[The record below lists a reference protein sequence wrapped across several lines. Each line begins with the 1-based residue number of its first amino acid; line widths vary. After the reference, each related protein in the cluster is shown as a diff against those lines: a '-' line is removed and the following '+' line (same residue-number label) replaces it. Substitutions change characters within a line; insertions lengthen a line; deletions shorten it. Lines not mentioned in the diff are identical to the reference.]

1 MIDEI
6 LFMETRVFSDFCRR
20 KNMSGKDANKIFN
33 LFDIWNYI
41 ETCYDSLH
49 LNGDD
54 SILDDVDRI
63 ISKRGA
69 SV

>member
-33 LFDIWNYI
+33 QLESINI
-41 ETCYDSLH
+41 DSGKIKTEKDL
-49 LNGDD
+49 L
-54 SILDDVDRI
+54 I
-63 ISKRGA
+63 
-69 SV
+69 